1 MTFEDAARK
10 VHLEQSRTFRNPKH
24 RAQWIASLEAD
35 VFPTIGKRRIDAI
48 ASSDVLSVLSPV
60 WTAKPETAR
69 RLKQRMRVVFDWA
82 KASGLR
88 AGDNPTEGLVKV
100 LPKHRA
106 TAKHHPAMPYERVS
120 EFVSDVQNFDGSELL
135 KLGFAFLI
143 LTAARTGEILKA
155 TWKEVDLQRKVWTIP
170 ADRMKAQREHRVPL
184 SPRAVDILERAR
196 TLGGSTASY
205 VFPGRPDRPF
215 SDMAFLMLLRR
226 MGRANVPP
234 HGFRSSFRDWSAE
247 RTNAPHAVS
256 EAALAHSQRD
266 KVEAAY
272 RRSDLFEKRRSL
284 MDSWSSFVAGS
295 VGKVVKMR
303 EVDPVFWTGA

>member
-135 KLGFAFLI
+135 KLGFAFF
-143 LTAARTGEILKA
+143 
-155 TWKEVDLQRKVWTIP
+155 DP
-170 ADRMKAQREHRVPL
+170 
-184 SPRAVDILERAR
+184 
-196 TLGGSTASY
+196 Y
-205 VFPGRPDRPF
+205 
-215 SDMAFLMLLRR
+215 
-226 MGRANVPP
+226 GRANRRDSQSDVERSRPSEESLDHSRGPHESTARTSCPP
-234 HGFRSSFRDWSAE
+234 FSPRGGYS
-247 RTNAPHAVS
+247 
-256 EAALAHSQRD
+256 
-266 KVEAAY
+266 
-272 RRSDLFEKRRSL
+272 
-284 MDSWSSFVAGS
+284 
-295 VGKVVKMR
+295 
-303 EVDPVFWTGA
+303 